1 VAVVEFHNP
10 GVAMSQRDQA
20 LIADWESR
28 LLADALAVRILGKL
42 NERKAEVER
51 CALDGLQR
59 ENAQFERAASPQFR
73 AEALGHCNDILKSM
87 LAIASG
93 AARALGDD
101 PFHFVVSHAVRRA
114 RQQFPLAGS
123 LNAYRLAHKGYW
135 EVMRNSVLAAPA
147 AEGDKTD
154 CLMLLSEFLLE
165 FFDRISGIMTDAYI
179 AEEKRMI
186 ARRTRAH
193 VALIEDLL
201 HGRQPGDLASQD
213 LCERM
218 GIGSGATIAIVI
230 ARIGSASNGGLI
242 DRAAELERLSDI
254 FRKALAPQE
263 FGHLIDIRNDE
274 VLAIVASGAEA
285 AKQAA
290 KAFCE
295 ATEQPGR
302 SARVGISLDARE
314 ISALPQAYQEAE
326 RAVEFATKTRPI
338 MNFAEIDLMEF
349 LVRRPDRAARRLIPD
364 WANRLVDADS
374 GKQGELSRTISHFA
388 DCNFNVKR
396 TARRLNLHTNTVYF
410 RLNRIRELT
419 GIDPRSYSGLSLLLT
434 TLRMLD
440 GHAPDGFSN
449 EVRTGSR
456 EENATK
462 QQTRGS
468 VPIQSER
475 KRL

>member
-1 VAVVEFHNP
+1 
-10 GVAMSQRDQA
+10 MSQRDQA

-28 LLADALAVRILGKL
+28 LSASALVVRILGKL
-42 NERKAEVER
+42 NELKAEVER
-51 CALDGLQR
+51 CALAGLQR

-73 AEALGHCNDILKSM
+73 SEALGHCNDILKSM
-87 LAIASG
+87 LAVASG
-93 AARALGDD
+93 SAQTLGDD
-101 PFHFVVSHAVRRA
+101 PFHFVASHAVRRA

-135 EVMRNSVLAAPA
+135 EVMRNSVQDTAT
-147 AEGDKTD
+147 AEGEKSD

-193 VALIEDLL
+193 VALVEDLL
-201 HGRQPGDLASQD
+201 HGRQPGDLETQD
-213 LCERM
+213 LCERT
-218 GIGSGATIAIVI
+218 GIGSGAAVAIAI
-230 ARIGSASNGGLI
+230 ARIGPASNGRPI
-242 DRAAELERLSDI
+242 DRAAELDRLSEI
-254 FRKALAPQE
+254 FRKALAPEKFNQ
-263 FGHLIDIRNDE
+263 LIDIRKDE
-274 VLAIVASGAEA
+274 VLAIVASGADT

-290 KAFCE
+290 KALCD
-295 ATEQPGR
+295 AAEQPGP
-302 SARVGISLDARE
+302 SVRVGISLDARE

-326 RAVEFATKTRPI
+326 RAVEFTTETRPI
-338 MNFAEIDLMEF
+338 MHFAEIDLMEF
-349 LVRRPDRAARRLIPD
+349 LVRRPDSAARRLIPD

-374 GKQGELSRTISHFA
+374 GKQGELSRTIGHFA

-419 GIDPRSYSGLSLLLT
+419 GIDPRSYAGLSLLLT

-440 GHAPDGFSN
+440 GHAPDGFSSQV
-449 EVRTGSR
+449 ETGSLS
-456 EENATK
+456 K
-462 QQTRGS
+462 KTRQETRAS
-468 VPIQSER
+468 VPRQSER